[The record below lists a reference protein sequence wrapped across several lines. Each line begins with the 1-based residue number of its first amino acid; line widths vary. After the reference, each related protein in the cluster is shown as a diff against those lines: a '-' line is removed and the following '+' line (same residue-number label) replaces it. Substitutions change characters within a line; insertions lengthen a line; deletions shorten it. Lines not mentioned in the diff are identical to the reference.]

1 MKFTKNP
8 KNLIYGRHPIMEA
21 LEAGQAFDK
30 IFIQSPAKIGPLK
43 EIKQKAFDMGI
54 TVQSVPYEKLKR
66 LTNATHQGVAGFL
79 SLIQYYSVEDILSQ
93 AYEMGEIPL
102 MVILD
107 GVQDVRNFGA
117 IVRSAHCFKAHAIII
132 ARQGAAP
139 VSADAIK
146 ASAGALT
153 NFPICRVDDLRQTIQ
168 YLKDNGLA
176 IAATSI
182 TKSTPIHQAG
192 FNQPLALILG
202 SEDKGIQHQLLR
214 LADQEIQIPHAQN
227 FDSLNVSVA
236 AGIIFYEILRQRKSV
251 Q

>member
-30 IFIQSPAKIGPLK
+30 IFIQSPAKTGPLK
-43 EIKQKAFDMGI
+43 EIKQKAYDMGI
-54 TVQSVPYEKLKR
+54 TVQSVPFEKLKR

-102 MVILD
+102 MVVLD
-107 GVQDVRNFGA
+107 GIQDVRNFGA

-132 ARQGAAP
+132 GTQGAAP

-153 NFPICRVDDLRQTIQ
+153 SFPVCRVNDLADTLQ

-176 IAATSI
+176 VAAT
-182 TKSTPIHQAG
+182 TLTQSTSIHQAN
-192 FNQPLALILG
+192 FNQPLALIMG
-202 SEDKGIQHQLLR
+202 SEEKGVHHQLLR
-214 LADQEIQIPHAQN
+214 MADLEIQIQHAKN

-236 AGIIFYEILRQRKSV
+236 SGIIFYEIMRQRSNKE
-251 Q
+251 